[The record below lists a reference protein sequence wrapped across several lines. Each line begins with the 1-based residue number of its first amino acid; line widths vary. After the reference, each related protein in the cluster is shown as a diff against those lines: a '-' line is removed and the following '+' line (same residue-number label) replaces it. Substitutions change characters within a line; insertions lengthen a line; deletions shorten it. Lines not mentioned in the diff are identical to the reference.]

1 MKKLIFLFVLFHIGA
16 TAWTQS
22 AITLEECQQSAR
34 ENYPLIRQRKL
45 LQQSHNLSLENLQ
58 ANYLPQFSLDAQATY
73 QSDVTQVPI
82 EVPGMDIPVLAKDQY
97 KATLTINQT
106 IYDGGTTQRQQA
118 IENAS
123 HQVEQQQLEVELYQL
138 RERVNYLFFSIHLL
152 QKNLEL
158 TGLLTQELN
167 EQLGQVQARIR
178 NGAVL
183 PTNADVLQA
192 ELLKVEQQQI
202 ELEAQKTANLHM
214 LALLT
219 RLPLDKNT
227 TLIMPEVRVSME
239 TSLENRPET
248 ILFDYQ
254 RQSLEANQ
262 ALVGIQLRPQLSA
275 FAQVGY
281 GRPGLNFLDNS
292 FTDFYVVGARLHWNL
307 WDWGTSKNEKQKLDI
322 RKDVLRTE
330 EETYALNT
338 QLSLTQKEDEI
349 EKFNALIDKDRA
361 IISIRSKIKA
371 TASSQLNNGVI
382 TATDFIDELYAEN
395 QAKLNLE
402 LHRMQLIK
410 TQVEYQNLLGK

>member
-1 MKKLIFLFVLFHIGA
+1 MKNLLFLFVLFHIDA
-16 TAWTQS
+16 TAWAQS

-34 ENYPLIRQRKL
+34 ENYPLIHQRKL
-45 LQQSHNLSLENLQ
+45 LQQSHTLSLENLQ

>member
-1 MKKLIFLFVLFHIGA
+1 MKKLIFLFVLFHISVV
-16 TAWTQS
+16 AWAQS

-34 ENYPLIRQRKL
+34 ENYPLIRQQKL
-45 LQQSHNLSLENLQ
+45 LQQSHNLSLESLQ

-82 EVPGMDIPVLAKDQY
+82 EVPGMNIPVLAKDQY
-97 KATLTINQT
+97 KATLNINQT
-106 IYDGGTTQRQQA
+106 IYDGGAIQRQQA

-138 RERVNYLFFSIHLL
+138 RERVNQLFFSIHLL

-158 TGLLTQELN
+158 TNLLTQELN

-178 NGAVL
+178 NGAIL

-202 ELEAQKTANLHM
+202 EIEAQKTANLHM
-214 LALLT
+214 LTLLT
-219 RLPLDKNT
+219 GLPLDENT
-227 TLIMPEVRVSME
+227 TLTIPEVNIGTE
-239 TSLENRPET
+239 TTLENRPET
-248 ILFDYQ
+248 ILFDHQ
-254 RQSLEANQ
+254 RQSIEANQ
-262 ALVGIQLRPQLSA
+262 TLIGVQLRPQLSA

-292 FTDFYVVGARLHWNL
+292 FTDFYMVGARLHWNL
-307 WDWGTSKNEKQKLDI
+307 WDWNTSKNEKQRLDI
-322 RKDVLRTE
+322 RTDILQTE
-330 EETYALNT
+330 EETFALNT
-338 QLSLTQKEDEI
+338 QLNLAQKEYEI
-349 EKFNALIDKDRA
+349 EKYDALIDKDRS
-361 IISIRSKIKA
+361 IISLRGKIKA

-410 TQVEYQNLLGK
+410 TQVEYQHLLGK